1 MNNNLVSFEGNLT
14 KDPEYRTVSEDKDL
28 AVFRI
33 AVNERLNR
41 EKEET
46 LYIDVNAWGWHVP
59 YCKNVNLSKG
69 DRVILKGRLQE
80 RSWKDGQ
87 GNNRTSVV
95 VVPNTFSKV
104 VRPKKAAVTEAEPFQ
119 FYIKMKQDRIKSRI
133 SLIENELFLVGNA
146 LHEPQLNPH
155 EHRELKR
162 KSSKL
167 QKEKKKLEKRLQTF
181 KQY

>member
-14 KDPEYRTVSEDKDL
+14 KDPEYRIVSEDKDL

-104 VRPKKAAVTEAEPFQ
+104 VRPPKAAVTEAAPAMPKKVGVTEAEPF
-119 FYIKMKQDRIKSRI
+119 
-133 SLIENELFLVGNA
+133 
-146 LHEPQLNPH
+146 
-155 EHRELKR
+155 
-162 KSSKL
+162 
-167 QKEKKKLEKRLQTF
+167 
-181 KQY
+181 